1 MSGSIP
7 MRQSGVYGV
16 RAEPPFVIVRDG
28 AVLPARCIKTN
39 ELVTDVGM
47 KRKLHWAHPALFLI
61 ILVNLLIFL
70 VVYLIVRKQCTIRY
84 FMSRYA
90 KRRQLFK
97 QLFAVGVLLFGF
109 FGMFVG
115 TVVDS
120 IEMIV
125 LGIVLLCAGVVM
137 LVKFLEAISLVKH
150 KDGEFWIKGCCPEF
164 VRSIQEESRHGYGQI
179 VADTDE
185 VPVVELV
192 DEPSSGPAHRG
203 NAIITKDV
211 FWQIINR
218 SRTGSDGTKDGC
230 AGVLSWELSSFSPD
244 EIMQFERIFVGYM
257 DRAYTWDLW
266 GAAYIIGGGC
276 GDDSFMDFR
285 AWLISRGRS
294 LFDRAVLN
302 PDCLAEIDFA
312 SDAQGGAFFET
323 FAYVAGQVYRDKV
336 GAEMPSLGVLRPTE
350 PSGEPWDESRG
361 DLKHRFPRL
370 WDRYA
375 GR

>member
-7 MRQSGVYGV
+7 VRELGAYGV
-16 RAEPPFVIVRDG
+16 RAEPPYVVVCDQ

-70 VVYLIVRKQCTIRY
+70 VVYVLVRRPCTIRY
-84 FMSRYA
+84 FMSPYA
-90 KRRQLFK
+90 KRRQLLK
-97 QLFAVGVLLFGF
+97 QLFAVGVLFVGF

-115 TVVDS
+115 TIVDS

-125 LGIVLLCAGVVM
+125 LGVLLLCTGVVL
-137 LVKFLEAISLVKH
+137 LVIFLEAISLVKH

-164 VRSIQEESRHGYGQI
+164 VRSIQEEGHHRHVQS
-179 VADTDE
+179 VPDTDE
-185 VPVVELV
+185 VPVVELI
-192 DEPSSGPAHRG
+192 DEPSPVPARSG

-211 FWQIINR
+211 FWQIIDR

-230 AGVLSWELSSFSPD
+230 AGALSWELSLLSPS
-244 EIMQFERIFVGYM
+244 EIMQFERIFVGYT

-294 LFDRAVLN
+294 VFDRAMLN
-302 PDCLAEIDFA
+302 PDCLAEIDIG
-312 SDAQGGAFFET
+312 SDAQDGAFFET
-323 FAYVAGQVYRDKV
+323 FAYVAGQVYRDKA
-336 GAEMPSLGVLRPTE
+336 GSEMPSLGILRPTE
-350 PSGEPWDESRG
+350 PSGEPWDQNRS
-361 DLKHRFPRL
+361 DLKHRCPRL
-370 WDRYA
+370 WDKYG